1 MHFLGHR
8 RSASQQSIDPETL
21 QQPQQQWRPH
31 HQHRLSASSALYQAA
46 RALGSI
52 GVPTAAA
59 TTTDSIASANT
70 ANANNHRPPLP
81 THHHSQRPSVSSQYS
96 SYGQPSLCSP
106 QHQQQEQQQQ
116 QGQSG
121 YFLPNHHHQ
130 PLAASGPALSP
141 PTSSLQYTPGAASA
155 TTPASGPPLP
165 KEPPVANFRWDDE
178 YYTSENDDGTTTT
191 TTTTTTTP
199 NASNNRGG
207 HTATFTPAA
216 TADDSACA
224 RPLQP
229 HHSSSQ
235 SHSYSP
241 SFSSS
246 SNNNNPHTH
255 SLSRSHSQQQ
265 QQRASIPA
273 ALLPAQGLQPHRDST
288 CSLRA
293 HSTATETSGPPG
305 LNPSIALF
313 SDPSS
318 SPSSSSVP
326 AMNQQQQKQQQP
338 QPQPQPQ
345 SPPQFQSGTPRRTG
359 TYSSQHEE
367 LHMPAGMMQHGQLSP
382 REYSSSSAAPAT
394 PHIKLDQASPNAPQ
408 YQNTSSV
415 PNVLQPGGPGN
426 RPSAV
431 TANTAPALSTMQP
444 QQSQDYQTPSKP
456 ANLSLSHSY
465 SRSSPAAGYE
475 GASTFAPYTPTT
487 PSGSGSQFM
496 SPPEQ
501 KYNAPGSQRNISNT
515 PLGLAD
521 IRPRADSSMS
531 DGVPGSVA
539 YELANAQPGTSN
551 YLAPWALYA
560 FDWCKWPPQGNG
572 AGKLAVGS
580 YLEDGHNY
588 IQILDTQMVPTPN
601 DVYQPGTPKFNLEFS
616 KVAEATHSYPV
627 TRLLWEPPSSQKQS
641 TDLLATSGDH
651 LRLWSLPSE
660 NPVSQSNSITRQ
672 ARDPAITKLTPL
684 ALLSNSKT
692 PDHTAPLTSL
702 DWNTVSPSL
711 IITSSIDTTCTI
723 WDIPSLTA
731 KTQLIA
737 HDKEVY
743 DVRFCANSVDVFVSC
758 GQDGSVRMFDL
769 RSLEHSTIIYEPTG
783 KDDRDA
789 NGGRISPTLAQQT
802 MSNPPP
808 LLRLATSPHD
818 THLLATFAQDSNVI
832 RILDVRHPGQAL
844 LELRG
849 HGGSLN
855 SIEWSPTRRG
865 VLASGADDCQV
876 LLWDVYNNHS
886 LSGGPPANGAA
897 QPDNTRSPYASW
909 QCDYEVGNLAW
920 VPHLSTN
927 DQGEW
932 LGVSAGRGL
941 WGVKTCGRA
950 GA

>member
-8 RSASQQSIDPETL
+8 RSASQQEQL
-21 QQPQQQWRPH
+21 QRQPRT
-31 HQHRLSASSALYQAA
+31 QHRLSATEALWEAA
-46 RALGSI
+46 KALGTI
-52 GVPTAAA
+52 GAPAATVSTRASPHPDTTTAAPEHQYPNR
-59 TTTDSIASANT
+59 DDP
-70 ANANNHRPPLP
+70 NHRL
-81 THHHSQRPSVSSQYS
+81 SASKPS
-96 SYGQPSLCSP
+96 PSPIP
-106 QHQQQEQQQQ
+106 QI
-116 QGQSG
+116 
-121 YFLPNHHHQ
+121 N
-130 PLAASGPALSP
+130 
-141 PTSSLQYTPGAASA
+141 
-155 TTPASGPPLP
+155 TPASQSPTATKPSAP
-165 KEPPVANFRWDDE
+165 KRHAVADYYYEDDHE
-178 YYTSENDDGTTTT
+178 HLDHNHLRL
-191 TTTTTTTP
+191 
-199 NASNNRGG
+199 ASNPASALSRS
-207 HTATFTPAA
+207 TASASTAA
-216 TADDSACA
+216 GTSFQP
-224 RPLQP
+224 RPHP
-229 HHSSSQ
+229 S
-235 SHSYSP
+235 SHSYSY
-241 SFSSS
+241 SYSSYSSS
-246 SNNNNPHTH
+246 PN
-255 SLSRSHSQQQ
+255 SLSPSRHTRSKSSSQQQ
-265 QQRASIPA
+265 QQQHQRASVPA
-273 ALLPAQGLQPHRDST
+273 ALLPVYGQQLLLDPT
-288 CSLRA
+288 YSLPA
-293 HSTATETSGPPG
+293 HSTATETGLPPRQS
-305 LNPSIALF
+305 PSITLP
-313 SDPSS
+313 PSS
-318 SPSSSSVP
+318 PYALIQDAAV
-326 AMNQQQQKQQQP
+326 MNQQQQPPMQQHQHQTSQSHSQPQHQAQQQF
-338 QPQPQPQ
+338 
-345 SPPQFQSGTPRRTG
+345 SPPGPRRTG
-359 TYSSQHEE
+359 TYGSQHDE
-367 LHMPAGMMQHGQLSP
+367 LHMSAGMNQHSQLSP
-382 REYSSSSAAPAT
+382 REYSSSSAAPAG
-394 PHIKLDQASPNAPQ
+394 PQIKLDQASPSASHFQ
-408 YQNTSSV
+408 ATSTV
-415 PNVLQPGGPGN
+415 PNVLQPGGPGA
-426 RPSAV
+426 RPPPV
-431 TANTAPALSTMQP
+431 TSTTAPAMSNMQPSMP
-444 QQSQDYQTPSKP
+444 QQSQDYQTPTKP
-456 ANLSLSHSY
+456 PSMNLSHSY
-465 SRSSPAAGYE
+465 SRSSPAAGGYE
-475 GASTFAPYTPTT
+475 GAATFAPYTPTT

-501 KYNAPGSQRNISNT
+501 KYSAPGSQRNISNT

-531 DGVPGSVA
+531 DGVPGSAA

-560 FDWCKWPPQGNG
+560 SDWCKWPPQGNG
-572 AGKLAVGS
+572 AGKVAIGS
-580 YLEDGHNY
+580 YLEDGHNF
-588 IQILDTQMVPTPN
+588 IQILDTQLVPTPN
-601 DVYQPGTPKFNLEFS
+601 EAYLPGTPKFNLEFN

-660 NPVSQSNSITRQ
+660 GPASQNNSITRQ
-672 ARDPAITKLTPL
+672 GRDPGVTKLTPL

-849 HGGSLN
+849 HGGPLN
-855 SIEWSPTRRG
+855 SIEWSPTKRG

-876 LLWDVYNNHS
+876 LLWDVYNMDPAIA
-886 LSGGPPANGAA
+886 GGAASNGAV
-897 QPDNTRSPYASW
+897 QPDSTRSPFASW
-909 QCDYEVGNLAW
+909 QCDYEIGNLAW
-920 VPHLSTN
+920 VPHLSN

-950 GA
+950 GP